1 MGCCCSV
8 YRRTKS
14 KSHSTVPVSD
24 VLETATV
31 CPLCGLGFSPGDTH
45 RQLNSHIDHCIR
57 LQPLISSVHSSPEH
71 LPRKQKKDLIKL
83 SYERKSQYFRKMC
96 NKVRVPWS
104 QDSQVLVISR
114 DRLLED
120 SLNQLESLQARDY
133 HKEFAVHFE
142 GEEAQDAGGVFKEW
156 LSVVSAELFR
166 CEKGLFR
173 RAEGEEVRYE
183 VDPKGSDGRVY
194 GFTGKL
200 LAKALYENVP
210 VNIPLCTPLYR
221 QLAGSRVKL
230 IDLRDMD
237 KDLYESLLFIKS
249 NPVADVIL
257 NAFTVTN
264 CVGEVVELKPGGGLE
279 TVSEENKL
287 EYVSLR
293 KKWRVEGEAKAQIA
307 AFLEG
312 FHTVIPED
320 SLCFFEPGEL
330 ELLMC
335 GLPVI
340 DVKEWEEYT
349 DYRGEFTGEHQV
361 IQWFWGVVGSMNQQE
376 LSQLLA
382 FSMGTSRL
390 PVEGFRTLKTLRG
403 ESARFTL
410 QSVIYEESA
419 PFPKAHTCFN
429 RVDLPLYP
437 TRALLQKHLSTALQ
451 YCLGF
456 GIE

>member
-8 YRRTKS
+8 YSRSKS
-14 KSHSTVPVSD
+14 KSHSTVPASD
-24 VLETATV
+24 VLETATA

-57 LQPLISSVHSSPEH
+57 LQPLMSSVHSSPEH
-71 LPRKQKKDLIKL
+71 YTKKQKKDLTKL

-114 DRLLED
+114 ERLLED
-120 SLNQLESLQARDY
+120 SLNQLQDLQARDY
-133 HKEFAVHFE
+133 HKEFAVHFD
-142 GEEAQDAGGVFKEW
+142 GEEAQDAGGLFKEW
-156 LSVVSAELFR
+156 LGVLCSELFSS
-166 CEKGLFR
+166 EKGLFR
-173 RAEGEEVRYE
+173 RAEGEEMRYE
-183 VDPKGSDGRVY
+183 VDPKGEDEKLY
-194 GFTGKL
+194 AFTGRL
-200 LAKALYENVP
+200 LAKAMYENVP
-210 VNIPLCTPLYR
+210 LNIPLCTPLYR
-221 QLAGSRVKL
+221 QLAGNRIKL
-230 IDLRDMD
+230 QDLRDMD

-249 NPVADVIL
+249 NPVADIIL

-264 CVGEVVELKPGGGLE
+264 CVGETVELKPGGASE
-279 TVSEENKL
+279 TVNEENKL

-293 KKWRVEGEAKAQIA
+293 KKWRVEGEVKPQIA
-307 AFLEG
+307 SFLEG
-312 FHTVIPED
+312 FHAVIPED
-320 SLCFFEPGEL
+320 LLSFFEPGEL

-349 DYRGEFTGEHQV
+349 EYRGEYSGEHQV
-361 IQWFWGVVGSMNQQE
+361 IRWFWEAVGGMDQQE
-376 LSQLLA
+376 LGKLLA
-382 FSMGTSRL
+382 FAMGTSRL

-403 ESARFTL
+403 EAARFTI
-410 QSVIYEESA
+410 QSVQYEDSA

-437 TRALLQKHLSTALQ
+437 SKDLLQKHLSTALQ

>member
-1 MGCCCSV
+1 
-8 YRRTKS
+8 
-14 KSHSTVPVSD
+14 
-24 VLETATV
+24 
-31 CPLCGLGFSPGDTH
+31 
-45 RQLNSHIDHCIR
+45 
-57 LQPLISSVHSSPEH
+57 
-71 LPRKQKKDLIKL
+71 
-83 SYERKSQYFRKMC
+83 
-96 NKVRVPWS
+96 
-104 QDSQVLVISR
+104 
-114 DRLLED
+114 
-120 SLNQLESLQARDY
+120 
-133 HKEFAVHFE
+133 
-142 GEEAQDAGGVFKEW
+142 
-156 LSVVSAELFR
+156 
-166 CEKGLFR
+166 
-173 RAEGEEVRYE
+173 
-183 VDPKGSDGRVY
+183 VY